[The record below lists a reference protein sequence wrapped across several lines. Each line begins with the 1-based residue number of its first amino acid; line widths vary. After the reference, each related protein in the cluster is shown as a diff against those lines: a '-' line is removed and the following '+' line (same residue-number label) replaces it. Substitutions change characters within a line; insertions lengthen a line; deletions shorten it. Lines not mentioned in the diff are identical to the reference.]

1 MLEHYFNEFLEHLK
15 SLNYSKNTILSYE
28 NDLKEFLSFVK
39 DKQIDRQLLRNY
51 FIELFNKG
59 YSQRTIIRKKSKLK

>member
-39 DKQIDRQLLRNY
+39 
-51 FIELFNKG
+51 G
-59 YSQRTIIRKKSKLK
+59 